1 MDGRRSDEGSRTVQ
15 AWTYGIIAGVVV
27 LALMGIAYTIGSN
40 SGGDEPAT
48 TQAEATTT
56 DKADETTGGG
66 AAGPEAELFATNCGS
81 CHTLADAGTT
91 GTTGPDLDSLSPD
104 EAQVQAAIE
113 NGGAGSGAMPANI
126 VTGADAKDIAAYVS
140 SSAGN

>member
-1 MDGRRSDEGSRTVQ
+1 VR
-15 AWTYGIIAGVVV
+15 AWIYGILAGVVV

-40 SGGDEPAT
+40 SGGDEPVA
-48 TQAEATTT
+48 TQAETTTT

-66 AAGPEAELFATNCGS
+66 GGGGPEAELFATNCGT
-81 CHTLADAGTT
+81 CHTLAAAGAT
-91 GTTGPDLDSLSPD
+91 GTTGPDLDALSPD

-126 VTGADAKDIAAYVS
+126 VTGTEAKDIAAYVS